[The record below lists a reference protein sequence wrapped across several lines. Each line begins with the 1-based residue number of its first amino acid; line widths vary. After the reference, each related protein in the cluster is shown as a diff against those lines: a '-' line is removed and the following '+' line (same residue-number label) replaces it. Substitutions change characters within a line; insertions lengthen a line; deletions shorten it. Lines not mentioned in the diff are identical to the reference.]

1 MNQDKI
7 SNKIKE
13 LRKQNNLTQKE
24 FANIFGV
31 TYQAVS
37 KWENG
42 INIPDIEILKSICKK
57 YDLDIN
63 EFLSIKTKNKK
74 HPLPYILIII
84 FIILFICLVIA
95 IVKKDDFTFQQLTTS
110 CEEFDLLGSVAYN
123 KDKTAIHIS
132 DVEYCEDEIITY
144 DEISCVLYEENQ
156 GNKIKIRDCNIKNNK
171 NTTLNDYLKEL
182 NIIVDDYKTTCK
194 SFLSS
199 KMYLEISAI
208 KDNKTTM
215 YTVPLTL
222 NGECSK

>member
-1 MNQDKI
+1 MDQEKI

-42 INIPDIEILKSICKK
+42 INIPDIEILKSICQK

-63 EFLSIKTKNKK
+63 EFLSIKTKNKR

-84 FIILFICLVIA
+84 FVILLICLVIA
-95 IVKKDDFTFQQLTTS
+95 IVKRDDFTFQQLTTS

-132 DVEYCEDEIITY
+132 DVEYCEDETITY

-156 GNKIKIRDCNIKNNK
+156 GNKIKVRDCDIKNNK
-171 NTTLNDYLKEL
+171 DINLNDYLKEL
-182 NIIVDDYKTTCK
+182 NIMVDDYKTTCK

-199 KMYLEISAI
+199 KMYLEISAL
-208 KDNKTTM
+208 KDNKTIT
-215 YTVPLTL
+215 YKVPLTL
-222 NGECSK
+222 DGECTK